1 MILNLITQFTI
12 GFIVLWLI
20 IALCS
25 IIFSLCKKIYDDCG
39 GFVLVGFIIVIPI
52 SIMIGKLILPYL
64 L

>member
-12 GFIVLWLI
+12 GFITLWLA

-25 IIFSLCKKIYDDCG
+25 IIFYLCKKIYDDCG
-39 GFVLVGFIIVIPI
+39 GLVLIGFIIAIPI
-52 SIMIGKLILPYL
+52 SIMIGKLVLPYL

>member
-1 MILNLITQFTI
+1 MILELISQFTI
-12 GFIVLWLI
+12 GFIALWLI

-39 GFVLVGFIIVIPI
+39 GLVLIGFIIAIPI
-52 SIMIGKLILPYL
+52 SIIIGKLILPYL

>member
-1 MILNLITQFTI
+1 MILNLITQFVV
-12 GFIVLWLI
+12 GFMTLSFI

-39 GFVLVGFIIVIPI
+39 GLVLVGFIIAIPI

>member
-39 GFVLVGFIIVIPI
+39 GLVLVGFIIAIPI
-52 SIMIGKLILPYL
+52 SIIIGKLILPYL

>member
-1 MILNLITQFTI
+1 MILELITQFTI

-39 GFVLVGFIIVIPI
+39 GLVLIGFIITIPI
-52 SIMIGKLILPYL
+52 SIIIGKLILPYL

>member
-1 MILNLITQFTI
+1 MILNLITQFVI
-12 GFIVLWLI
+12 GFIALWLI

-39 GFVLVGFIIVIPI
+39 GLVLVGFIITIPI
-52 SIMIGKLILPYL
+52 SIIIGKLILPYL

>member
-12 GFIVLWLI
+12 GFIALWLI

-39 GFVLVGFIIVIPI
+39 GFVLVGFIIAIPI
-52 SIMIGKLILPYL
+52 SINDR
-64 L
+64 

>member
-1 MILNLITQFTI
+1 MISNLITQFMV
-12 GFIVLWLI
+12 GLI
-20 IALCS
+20 TLSGVIALCS

-52 SIMIGKLILPYL
+52 SILIGKLILPYL

>member
-12 GFIVLWLI
+12 GFIALWLI

-39 GFVLVGFIIVIPI
+39 GFVLVGFIIAIPI
-52 SIMIGKLILPYL
+52 SMMIGEIILTYL

>member
-1 MILNLITQFTI
+1 MILELITQFVV
-12 GFIVLWLI
+12 GFITLSGI

-25 IIFSLCKKIYDDCG
+25 IIYSICRQVYDECG
-39 GFVLVGFIIVIPI
+39 GFVLVGFIISIPI